1 MSTHRRRRSV
11 GLQGSGGTDSVYSRA
26 LSAAFPCP
34 FWTVAVGGCAPVLIA
49 LVHVLRLLDDGGS
62 DSGTGGLD
70 RRAEG
75 SRTNAASRA
84 QLRVL
89 LLVSLLLSVVGYLMT
104 SRIVPSIASRMLP
117 RVSGVDIGKRGL
129 GGPGDGAPVPESLG
143 VVPGTIFL
151 VCVTLTATFARTVTT
166 GVALSQGD
174 FNVAIGSITMAVL
187 LGLMDDLVDLKWR
200 EKLVVGAVMALPLIG
215 SYSGQ
220 TSVILP
226 RQLRFLVAV
235 QDGSSSGVGE
245 SGGGGEMAK
254 LTWFGEL
261 LDNVVEVDRA
271 AGGSLI
277 NLGNWYLV
285 FIWAV
290 VVFCTNAINIYAG
303 INGIEAGQTYVTAC
317 AVAVMNLLEL
327 AWRGP
332 EALLDGDGMNH
343 AFSLLLMLPFIG
355 TMLGYLNFNWFPA
368 RVFGGDVLPYY
379 SGMTLAVAGIL
390 GHFSKS
396 LFLLMIPQLL
406 NFVYSLP
413 QLFKIVPIPRH
424 RLPRVDKKTGFMR
437 ASKVA
442 PGDSRSNMTLLCA
455 AVTLCGGQ
463 LHERTLCAILLAFQ
477 TLCAT
482 FGLVMRYGL
491 GSLLYGWRNIFAHE
505 AA

>member
-1 MSTHRRRRSV
+1 MLLLAS
-11 GLQGSGGTDSVYSRA
+11 LA
-26 LSAAFPCP
+26 LS
-34 FWTVAVGGCAPVLIA
+34 VAGYA
-49 LVHVLRLLDDGGS
+49 L
-62 DSGTGGLD
+62 T
-70 RRAEG
+70 A
-75 SRTNAASRA
+75 
-84 QLRVL
+84 
-89 LLVSLLLSVVGYLMT
+89 
-104 SRIVPSIASRMLP
+104 RIVPSIARRMLP

-129 GGPGDGAPVPESLG
+129 GGPRDGAPVPESLG
-143 VVPGTIFL
+143 VVPGTVFL

-215 SYSGQ
+215 SYSGP

-235 QDGSSSGVGE
+235 QGGGDGVG
-245 SGGGGEMAK
+245 GGAVE
-254 LTWFGEL
+254 LTWFGQL

-285 FIWAV
+285 FMWAI

-332 EALLDGDGMNH
+332 DALLDGDGMNH

-355 TMLGYLNFNWFPA
+355 TMLGYLNFNWYPA

-379 SGMTLAVAGIL
+379 GGMTLAVAGIL

-406 NFVYSLP
+406 NFAYSLP
-413 QLFKIVPIPRH
+413 QLIKIVPIPRH
-424 RLPRVDKKTGFMR
+424 RLPRVDKVGFVSGKR
-437 ASKVA
+437 FSFV
-442 PGDSRSNMTLLCA
+442 G
-455 AVTLCGGQ
+455 
-463 LHERTLCAILLAFQ
+463 
-477 TLCAT
+477 
-482 FGLVMRYGL
+482 GLVLR
-491 GSLLYGWRNIFAHE
+491 
-505 AA
+505 AARRIVLCTL